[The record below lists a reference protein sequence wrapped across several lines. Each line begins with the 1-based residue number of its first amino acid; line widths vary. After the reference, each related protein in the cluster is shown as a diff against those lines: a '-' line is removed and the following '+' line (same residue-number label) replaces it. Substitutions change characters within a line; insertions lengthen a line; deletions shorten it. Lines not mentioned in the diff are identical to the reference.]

1 MAIQDALEFI
11 RDNASILVTTHDSAD
26 ADGLGAEYAVVK
38 GLRALGKDCIALNG
52 EEPPE
57 KWRFID
63 PEGLIARLDSSDP
76 AWLKGRA
83 VILLDT
89 NDLSNAGIPGLLD
102 GKYGDR
108 ILVVDHHEAVRGLP
122 VSWLDPAKSS
132 TCEMVFELLSR
143 LGAPIGE
150 GAATALFSGISFD
163 TGSFS
168 YSKTGERTFETARKL
183 VEAGASPSRVHAL
196 LHESQSTA
204 ALLLLKRAITSLE
217 IAGSG
222 RIALQALLSRDFRE
236 TGARYEDA
244 DGLIDLP
251 LRSKDVEVSVLFK
264 QSAEGLLRCSLRSKG
279 RVNVASIAQDSGG
292 GGHKRAAG
300 FKCSGPLEDEKR
312 AVLATLMAEIDGE
325 TGK

>member
-1 MAIQDALEFI
+1 MAIQDAVDFI
-11 RDNASILVTTHDSAD
+11 RKNARILVTTHDSAD

-38 GLRALGKDCIALNG
+38 GLRALGKDCVALNG
-52 EEPPE
+52 EAPPE

-63 PEGLIARLDSSDP
+63 PEGVIGCLQSAKTET
-76 AWLKGRA
+76 LKGRA

-89 NDLSNAGIPGLLD
+89 NDLSNASLPGLLD
-102 GKYGDR
+102 GEYGEN
-108 ILVVDHHEAVRGLP
+108 IFVLDHHEAVQGLP
-122 VSWLDPAKSS
+122 RSWLDPAKSS
-132 TCEMVFELLSR
+132 TCEMVLELLAD

-150 GAATALFSGISFD
+150 GEATALFSGISFD

-168 YSKTGERTFETARKL
+168 YSKTGERTFEAARRL

-217 IAGSG
+217 IAASGSV
-222 RIALQALLSRDFRE
+222 ALQTLSSRDFRE

-244 DGLIDLP
+244 DGLINIP
-251 LRSKDVEVSVLFK
+251 LRSRDIEVSVLFK
-264 QSAEGLLRCSLRSKG
+264 ESAEGLLRCSLRSKG
-279 RVNVASIAQDSGG
+279 KVNVASIAQDSGG

-300 FKCSGPLEDEKR
+300 FKCSRALENEKR
-312 AVLATLMAEIDGE
+312 SVLATLMDALKEGSDE
-325 TGK
+325 

>member
-1 MAIQDALEFI
+1 MAIQDAVEFI
-11 RDNASILVTTHDSAD
+11 RDHANILVTTHDSAD
-26 ADGLGAEYAVVK
+26 ADGLGAEYALVK
-38 GLRALGKDCIALNG
+38 GLGALGKDCIALNG
-52 EEPPE
+52 EPPPE

-63 PEGLIARLDSSDP
+63 PEGLIGCLGSSDP
-76 AWLKGRA
+76 GTLKERA

-89 NDLSNAGIPGLLD
+89 NDIMNAGLPGLLSGD
-102 GKYGDR
+102 YADR

-132 TCEMVFELLSR
+132 TCEMVFELLSVM
-143 LGAPIGE
+143 GAPICAD
-150 GAATALFSGISFD
+150 AATALFSGISFD

-168 YSKTGERTFETARKL
+168 YSKTGELTFEAAKRL

-204 ALLLLKRAITSLE
+204 ALLLLKRAISSLE

-222 RIALQALLSRDFRE
+222 SIALQALSSRDFRE

-244 DGLIDLP
+244 DGLIDIP
-251 LRSKDVEVSVLFK
+251 LRSKDIEVSVLFK

-300 FKCSGPLEDEKR
+300 FKCSASLEHEKR
-312 AVLATLMAEIDGE
+312 AILSTLMSAVEGGSRE
-325 TGK
+325 